1 MKKDFDGFEYF
12 SHRLEEVFGPEF
24 TNSGEFNK
32 ILKSSSGGI
41 ENGEYGKIKKLFF
54 FFRIQYS

>member
-1 MKKDFDGFEYF
+1 MEKDFDGFKYF
-12 SHRLEEVFGPEF
+12 SHRLEEVLGPGF

-41 ENGEYGKIKKLFF
+41 ENGEYGNKKKEMGNKL
-54 FFRIQYS
+54 

>member
-1 MKKDFDGFEYF
+1 MEKDFNGFEYF
-12 SHRLEEVFGPEF
+12 SHRLEEVLGSEF

-41 ENGEYGKIKKLFF
+41 ENGEYGNKKKEREHKF
-54 FFRIQYS
+54 